1 MGSQPGGGHETPF
14 VDWIAVFLMLFGAI
28 ALGLALPLRS
38 WWAAI
43 IGLVLGVVGLGL
55 ALGYGIMNHT
65 EDYDVQPKADDR
77 GTDRPASP
85 QAHRIISA

>member
-65 EDYDVQPKADDR
+65 EDYEMQPRIVESD
-77 GTDRPASP
+77 ASP
-85 QAHRIISA
+85 ADAGHAQRITSA